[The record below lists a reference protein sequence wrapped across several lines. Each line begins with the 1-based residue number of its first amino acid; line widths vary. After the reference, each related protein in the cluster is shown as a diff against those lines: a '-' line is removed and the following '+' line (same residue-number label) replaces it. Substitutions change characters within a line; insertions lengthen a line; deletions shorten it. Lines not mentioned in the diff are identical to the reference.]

1 MACKIKNL
9 NFNREGFGDR
19 GKQKRSLI
27 STLKKNFQP
36 LASCFMELP
45 NLNDFADVLKTI
57 APNSIVHAAVKQQ
70 EIDFE
75 VQSVTLEC
83 NIKSFTN
90 VSDIIEMSGSN
101 SSFFENL
108 KTLMT
113 SENIKIEAQTRGQN
127 QNRLW
132 YACRKGVITASKAHE
147 VFTKMKKVIK
157 WTGGY
162 VNLWALNQKISGL
175 TFVNPNIPSLKYG
188 RDMEPGAIN
197 TFADIMKKNS

>member
-36 LASCFMELP
+36 LTSCSRILL
-45 NLNDFADVLKTI
+45 NLNDFADALKTI
-57 APNSIVHAAVKQQ
+57 APNSIVHTAVPQQ

-75 VQSVTLEC
+75 VKSVTLEC

-101 SSFFENL
+101 SIFFENL
-108 KTLMT
+108 KTFMT
-113 SENIKIEAQTRGQN
+113 SESIFEIEAQTRGQN
-127 QNRLW
+127 QN
-132 YACRKGVITASKAHE
+132 
-147 VFTKMKKVIK
+147 
-157 WTGGY
+157 
-162 VNLWALNQKISGL
+162 
-175 TFVNPNIPSLKYG
+175 
-188 RDMEPGAIN
+188 
-197 TFADIMKKNS
+197 